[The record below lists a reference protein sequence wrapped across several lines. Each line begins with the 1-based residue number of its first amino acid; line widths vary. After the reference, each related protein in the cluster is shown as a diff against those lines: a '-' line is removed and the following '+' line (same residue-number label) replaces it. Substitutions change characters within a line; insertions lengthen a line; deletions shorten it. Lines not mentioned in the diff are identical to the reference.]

1 MIPTDFLA
9 SKDNPPVYRTR
20 GSSCDK
26 TYERGTFFLRGER
39 RDSLTIS
46 ASSVMS
52 RIILNPLWGIS
63 SESSLIPYVFESSSG
78 YLCSIC
84 CDTLDEEE
92 AEIYTVPNCEHI
104 FHKRCISVWKK
115 ESPKCPCCRGPL
127 PSEIGP
133 TLTALENIPPAEELP
148 EMSRGAM
155 QENVIFSPVGV
166 IFPICL
172 VLLFILFE
180 VAVFA
185 IFIVLTFFM
194 ALYVIFH
201 EETQHIYYT
210 ICLVITL
217 LILFPFAIIFLLV
230 SFICQIGYIFYRTGR
245 FYYNVFSCNMRWISA
260 ISFIIDRTVILTTY
274 VFELLDA
281 L

>member
-1 MIPTDFLA
+1 MIPGDLLPPR
-9 SKDNPPVYRTR
+9 DYPPVSTTR
-20 GSSCDK
+20 GSSSDK

-46 ASSVMS
+46 ASNVMS
-52 RIILNPLWGIS
+52 RIILNSMWGIS

-78 YLCSIC
+78 CLCSIC
-84 CDTLDEEE
+84 LDTLDEEV
-92 AEIYTVPNCEHI
+92 AEIYTVPNCNHI
-104 FHKRCISVWKK
+104 FHKRCISLWKK

-133 TLTALENIPPAEELP
+133 TLSVLDNIPRAEELP
-148 EMSRGAM
+148 EMSWSAV
-155 QENVIFSPVGV
+155 QENVLFSPVGV

-172 VLLFILFE
+172 VLLFLLLE

-185 IFIVLTFFM
+185 VFICLTFFM
-194 ALYVIFH
+194 ALYIIFQ
-201 EETQHIYYT
+201 EETQQVHCT
-210 ICLVITL
+210 ISFVITL
-217 LILFPFAIIFLLV
+217 FILFPFVLIFLLG
-230 SFICQIGYIFYRTGR
+230 SFIFQVGYILYRTGR

-260 ISFIIDRTVILTTY
+260 RNFIIDRTVILTTY
-274 VFELLDA
+274 AFELLDA